1 MIVEIADLLANS
13 DSAPVNKI
21 SFRSFPGGVALVW
34 RYSWFGARPVGNYQ
48 EHFFSALL
56 NQQSS
61 SRCIRKSEKSSM
73 KEDGYL
79 IKKNARSLERGQN
92 YCGGSDR

>member
-34 RYSWFGARPVGNYQ
+34 RYSWFKSGYGARPVGNYL

-61 SRCIRKSEKSSM
+61 SRWIRKSEKSSI

-79 IKKNARSLERGQN
+79 INK
-92 YCGGSDR
+92 